1 MDVSV
6 IFKSIMSVLNELDTH
21 VFNSFLFDRQFLYDN
36 HGNFIYVMIEE
47 YFTILTTSDNYS
59 NAWRYA
65 L

>member
-47 YFTILTTSDNYS
+47 YFTILTTSDN
-59 NAWRYA
+59 
-65 L
+65 